1 MISCNHILHAV
12 ELCPLDEGI
21 NVGAGGVGEL
31 VRDDLR
37 CLLGSDLSVADMI
50 GQLLDGI
57 VQPELCR
64 NVALIVRMSRIADI
78 LTDGFILVFWLCL

>member
-1 MISCNHILHAV
+1 MIHHILHAV
-12 ELCPLDEGI
+12 EFCPLDEGI
-21 NVGAGGVGEL
+21 YVGAGGVGKL
-31 VRDDLR
+31 VREDLC
-37 CLLGSDLSVADMI
+37 CLLRSDLSVTDVI